1 MAAAQESRLSANM
14 SAFDFFDDIW
24 CIHQTSHPA
33 RWPVMQRRL
42 ARMGIDHRARRFASV
57 PSPADARI
65 GRALSHRRIVQDAA
79 ERSLRSVLV
88 IEDETLFLD
97 RTEMVLGAAVAELRG
112 KAWRLLHLGTWRGS
126 DGLQG
131 EPGCAY
137 LRQAD
142 KRTGPHAVAY
152 GAAVFAEFLAATPMS
167 FGAMQTWLGEH
178 GSIDAILAGLEPALV
193 VHPAVATVP
202 FSLPYQDPEDQ
213 ERFVP

>member
-1 MAAAQESRLSANM
+1 MAAARESRLSANM
-14 SAFDFFDDIW
+14 SAFDFFDDVW
-24 CIHQTSHPA
+24 CIHQTNHPA
-33 RWPVMQRRL
+33 RWPIMQRRL

-97 RTEMVLGAAVAELRG
+97 RTEIVLGAAVAELRG
-112 KAWRLLHLGTWRGS
+112 RPWRLLHLGTWRGS
-126 DGLQG
+126 DGLAA
-131 EPGCAY
+131 EPGCAH

-178 GSIDAILAGLEPALV
+178 GSIDAIQAGLEPALV

-202 FSLPYQDPEDQ
+202 YSLPYQDPEDQ